1 MAMSWRVAC
10 ASVIGSSHIKTESPC
25 QDSHYVHFARDGKG
39 REFLIA
45 AVSDGAGSA
54 TLSGTGSRMTCR
66 TMCAAAAAHIE
77 STNSDNAPTDELV
90 ASWAHQAREELSQSA
105 AAAELPIREF
115 ACTLIFAIVGETW
128 FTTAQIGD
136 GAMCMPDPD
145 LPDQWCY
152 QFWPHKGEYANTTR
166 FLTDEAWQQFF
177 QIASAERR
185 LDELSLFT
193 DGIEMLALSNAV
205 RMVHSPFFNGM
216 FPPIRAAKAEGI
228 DPALSTALSDF
239 LASPR
244 VLARTD
250 DDKTVILASRR
261 APPAPA
267 S

>member
-1 MAMSWRVAC
+1 MAVSWRVAC
-10 ASVIGSSHIKTESPC
+10 ASVIGSSHVKTESPC
-25 QDSHYVHFARDGKG
+25 QDSHCVHFVRDSTG

-54 TLSGTGSRMTCR
+54 TLSGTGSHMTCR
-66 TMCAAAAAHIE
+66 AMCAVAAAFIE
-77 STNSDNAPTDELV
+77 STGGDNPPTDELV
-90 ASWAHQAREELSQSA
+90 ASWAHQSREELSQFA

-115 ACTLIFAIVGETW
+115 ACTLIFAIVGESW

-145 LPDQWCY
+145 LQDQWCY

-166 FLTDEAWQQFF
+166 FLTDETWHKFF
-177 QIASAERR
+177 EIASAPRG

-193 DGIEMLALSNAV
+193 DGIEMLALSNAD

-216 FPPIRAAKAEGI
+216 FPPIRASKTEGI
-228 DPALSTALSDF
+228 DPTLSTALSDF

-261 APPAPA
+261 ATPAPA